1 MVVFAPIWEEAIFRG
16 FLLRTLMKPFA
27 SHTAVLGSAL
37 MFALC
42 HFNQDTF
49 APLVLLGVVFG
60 WLYAKCNNLLPPMI
74 LHSLWNTYVLGT
86 LVLRMRTGCDAVTC
100 SVIMAV
106 GTQVVLLLCGLVLLK
121 LQQYQQRSQQQQTAS
136 SIQGQ

>member
-1 MVVFAPIWEEAIFRG
+1 
-16 FLLRTLMKPFA
+16 MKPFA
-27 SHTAVLGSAL
+27 VPAAVLGSAL
-37 MFALC
+37 MFAVC

-100 SVIMAV
+100 SIIMAV
-106 GTQVVLLLCGLVLLK
+106 GTQVVLLLCGLILMF
-121 LQQYQQRSQQQQTAS
+121 QQQQRGTDAS
-136 SIQGQ
+136 QAPAVQTSN